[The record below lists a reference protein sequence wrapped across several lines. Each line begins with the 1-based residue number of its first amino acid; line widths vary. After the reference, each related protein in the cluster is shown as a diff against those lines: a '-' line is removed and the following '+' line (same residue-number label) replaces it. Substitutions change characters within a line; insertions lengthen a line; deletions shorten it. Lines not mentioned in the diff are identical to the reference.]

1 MLVVEDD
8 VMDRRPIVLPLDSVA
23 HLGSHRR
30 RHKLQLIRL
39 PDVDGSGHPAHFLG
53 HGTAGWRGAAQERLV
68 VRVGHG
74 VHLQEHREVIQPAE
88 FIALAEVLARLAG
101 LDPPGILKAGL
112 GVDLP
117 SQARHPE
124 GMEHVLAGDLQP
136 HDLAGRDGQLGDAG
150 LAVGVLERPRPLD
163 ASHLDG
169 LLRRRSVSHVIHAQ
183 RCPDEDK

>member
-1 MLVVEDD
+1 VDG
-8 VMDRRPIVLPLDSVA
+8 RPVVLPLDSVA
-23 HLGSHRR
+23 HLGGHGR

-68 VRVGHG
+68 VRVRHG

-101 LDPPGILKAGL
+101 LDPAAILKAGL

-117 SQARHPE
+117 SQARHQKEWSTSLLVTCSRTTWPV
-124 GMEHVLAGDLQP
+124 GMVSLVTLVLP
-136 HDLAGRDGQLGDAG
+136 LGYLND
-150 LAVGVLERPRPLD
+150 
-163 ASHLDG
+163 
-169 LLRRRSVSHVIHAQ
+169 HAHWIPVTWMVCCGGGPF
-183 RCPDEDK
+183 RT